1 MIKAVFIDIDDTLT
15 NSNREVSQR
24 NREAIKKCIDKGIK
38 IILTSGRSRKDAL
51 EYQRQIGTSPYII
64 SSNGASVFDAENA
77 KELYVQPVKKE
88 IVRELLNYAVEN
100 DYRISFNYKDKLVMN
115 KAFYPDEQDKVK
127 GIDELKQ
134 IINSEKIIQ
143 CVVYNQDIEKMK
155 KFKQNIEENI
165 KEVKIIN
172 ESKRLKNP
180 ELKPSK
186 NYYCDIVSKHVS
198 KGKAVEELCK
208 YLEISIDEII
218 VIGDGEND
226 ISMFEITLNSVAM
239 ANGLDF
245 VKEKAKY
252 ITKSNDEDGVA
263 VVLEKLL

>member
-15 NSNREVSQR
+15 NSNREISQR

-51 EYQRQIGTSPYII
+51 EYQQEIGTSPYII
-64 SSNGASVFDAENA
+64 SSNGGAVYDVEKQEEIYVEEIEKENIKKMFDYALEN
-77 KELYVQPVKKE
+77 K
-88 IVRELLNYAVEN
+88 
-100 DYRISFNYKDKLVMN
+100 YRISFNYSDKLVMN
-115 KAFYPDEQDKVK
+115 EAFYPDELDKVK
-127 GIDELKQ
+127 LIEELEK
-134 IINSEKIIQ
+134 IINEEKIIQ
-143 CVVYNQDIEKMK
+143 CVIYNQDIEKMK
-155 KFKQNIEENI
+155 LCKHFIEGIE
-165 KEVKIIN
+165 KVKIVN

-186 NYYCDIVSKHVS
+186 NYYCDIVSKQVS
-198 KGKAVEELCK
+198 KGKAVEMLCE
-208 YLEISIDEII
+208 YLNISAQEIV

-226 ISMFEITLNSVAM
+226 ISMFEITPNSVAM
-239 ANGLDF
+239 ANSLEF

-252 ITKSNDEDGVA
+252 ITITNDEDGVA